1 MTDKGNVVPFGKYK
15 GRLIEEL
22 LVDDPKY
29 LEWLSGQP
37 WFRDKFFMLH
47 QVIINRGAEPEET
60 PDHNSLQVLFLDDDF
75 CLWFVR
81 KYKDIDD
88 LVYNKI
94 RSRLNYEVE
103 RSKELLVLRQ
113 KEEKEKQDSIDYHE
127 KKSEKASWEI
137 ASLNNDRKK
146 LDEIKTDIAHL
157 EDLIPNKCLIAE
169 KWSKQSSSSDVAFR
183 FDRYFEVR
191 GIDVVLNGY
200 ARSEILDDGHLWQDQ
215 FLIEIKPTVSDD
227 YPAVLR
233 QMRANGS
240 KVLFLEQYTGVGAT
254 REQFIRTFDTAGIK
268 VIFRDDDAA

>member
-183 FDRYFEVR
+183 F
-191 GIDVVLNGY
+191 
-200 ARSEILDDGHLWQDQ
+200 
-215 FLIEIKPTVSDD
+215 
-227 YPAVLR
+227 
-233 QMRANGS
+233 
-240 KVLFLEQYTGVGAT
+240 
-254 REQFIRTFDTAGIK
+254 
-268 VIFRDDDAA
+268 